1 MRAPIT
7 ESRRRLQGK
16 MLWFN
21 EVKDFGFIETEEGE
35 RLYVHRGAFVEAA
48 PVGRCAGL
56 AVEFEITGDEA
67 DRAASGVT
75 IVPDSAHGRARHRRS
90 SGRLR

>member
-1 MRAPIT
+1 
-7 ESRRRLQGK
+7 

-21 EVKDFGFIETEEGE
+21 ETKDFGFIETEEGE
-35 RLYVHRGAFVEAA
+35 RLYVHRKAFVAGA

-56 AVEFEITGDEA
+56 AVEFEITGADD
-67 DRAASGVT
+67 DRAATTVS

>member
-1 MRAPIT
+1 MH
-7 ESRRRLQGK
+7 GK

-35 RLYVHRGAFVEAA
+35 RLYVHRTAFVGSA

-56 AVEFEITGDEA
+56 AVEFTIVEGDGETP
-67 DRAASGVT
+67 RAAAEVT
-75 IVPDSAHGRARHRRS
+75 VPLESEHGRARHRRS